1 MGLSIGNGQSV
12 TTVIE
17 QWLADE
23 SATGTLAC
31 RFAAALPEDTT
42 GWTILLEGE
51 LGAGKSTF
59 VRAMLRSM
67 GHEGSVPSPTYT
79 LVEPYTVSGRAI
91 YHIDLYRINSEEE
104 LYFLGWSDSAD
115 GLRMVEWPD
124 RAPGLAAGGDIRIR
138 LAYGRAADESGRS
151 IEIEAIS
158 QRANKVVAAM
168 GDPGSN

>member
-1 MGLSIGNGQSV
+1 MTSSV
-12 TTVIE
+12 E

-23 SATGTLAC
+23 SATAALAS
-31 RFAAALPEDTT
+31 RFAAALPEDTA

-59 VRAMLRSM
+59 VRAMLRSL

-79 LVEPYTVSGRAI
+79 LVEPYTISGREI
-91 YHIDLYRINSEEE
+91 YHIDLYRVNSEEE

-124 RAPGLAAGGDIRIR
+124 RAPGLTAGGDIRIR
-138 LAYGRAADESGRS
+138 LAYGHAADESGRR
-151 IEIEAIS
+151 IEIEALS
-158 QRANKVVAAM
+158 RRADDALLAL
-168 GDPGSN
+168 GESA